1 MAKLVE
7 KTYADALFK
16 LALDTNSIDVLFE
29 EGKAIVQILE
39 ENEDLLKLLRHPKIK
54 KEEKIS
60 VIENVFKNRVSD
72 DMTGFLVLTIEKERH
87 NELVGILEEFISIT
101 KEHKRIGIAY
111 VTTAIELDDARKK
124 EIEQKLINTTNYVQF
139 EMHYSVDKDIIGG
152 MIIRIKDR
160 VVDSSIKSKI
170 ENMSKDLYNIQLA

>member
-16 LALDTNSIDVLFE
+16 LAEESGHIDVLFE
-29 EGKAIVQILE
+29 ESKSIIQILKS
-39 ENEDLLKLLRHPKIK
+39 NEDLIKLLCHPKIK

-60 VIENVFKNRVSD
+60 VVENVFKSRVSD
-72 DMTGFLVLTIEKERH
+72 DMTGFLVLAIEKERH
-87 NELVGILEEFISIT
+87 NELVGILSEFVSVV
-101 KEHKRIGIAY
+101 KEYKNIGIAY

-124 EIEQKLINTTNYVQF
+124 EIEQKLIDTTKYVKF
-139 EMHYSVDKDIIGG
+139 EMNFEVDKEIIGG

-160 VVDSSIKSKI
+160 VVDSSIRSKI
-170 ENMSKDLYNIQLA
+170 ESMSKDLYNIQLA

>member
-139 EMHYSVDKDIIGG
+139 EMHYGVDKDIIGG